1 MRVSACNLMI
11 SSRNFDDGKLE
22 WRGKRRERENDGQTK
37 RERGNEGTRKRA
49 SERERV
55 CNDGLVRAGL
65 LHTRKISR
73 EKQRRVRREEDR
85 EIHREEQ
92 AGWQAGRAG
101 GREGGRER

>member
-1 MRVSACNLMI
+1 MAR
-11 SSRNFDDGKLE
+11 K
-22 WRGKRRERENDGQTK
+22 RERRADKEGT

-73 EKQRRVRREEDR
+73 EKQRRVRRGRTEKYIGR
-85 EIHREEQ
+85 NR
-92 AGWQAGRAG
+92 QAGRQG
-101 GREGGRER
+101 GREGGREGERDRT